1 MIKNVIFDLGNVI
14 LNIDTKL
21 SEKAF
26 AKHDLNNFGELY
38 TLAAQSEI
46 FDRLEVGRISPSD
59 FYAEFRHLTN
69 SNLSN
74 EIIRDC
80 WNALILDY
88 PPARINLLADLK
100 QKCRT
105 FLLSNTNRIHYEFYN
120 PIINQQFGYDGLE
133 SLFEKAYFSHEIGI
147 KKPDSKIFEYVLEK
161 SQLNPTETLFIDDNK
176 ANIEAAS
183 VLGIHTLWL
192 KDNNLE
198 FVGLEKIINLN
209 SD

>member
-1 MIKNVIFDLGNVI
+1 MIKNIIFDLGNVI

-26 AKHDLNNFGELY
+26 AKHGLNNFGELY

-46 FDRLEVGRISPSD
+46 FDRLEVGSISPSD
-59 FYAEFRHLTN
+59 FYSEFRHLTK
-69 SNLSN
+69 SNLSD
-74 EIIRDC
+74 EIIRNC

-88 PPARINLLADLK
+88 PPARIKLLADLK
-100 QKCRT
+100 QKYRT

-120 PIINQQFGYDGLE
+120 PLINEQFGFDGLE
-133 SLFEKAYFSHEIGI
+133 SFFEKAYFSHEIGM
-147 KKPDSKIFEYVLEK
+147 KKPDPKIFEFVLEN
-161 SQLNPTETLFIDDNK
+161 SNLIPAETLFIDDNK

-183 VLGIHTLWL
+183 ALGIQTLWL

-198 FVGLEKIINLN
+198 IVGVEKLL
-209 SD
+209 

>member
-1 MIKNVIFDLGNVI
+1 MIKNLIFDLGNVI

-26 AKHDLNNFGELY
+26 AKYGLNNFGELY

-59 FYAEFRHLTN
+59 FYAEFRHLTD
-69 SNLSN
+69 SNLSD
-74 EIIRDC
+74 EIICDC

-88 PPARINLLADLK
+88 PPARIKLLVDLK
-100 QKCRT
+100 QKYRT

-120 PIINQQFGYDGLE
+120 PIINQQFGFDGLE
-133 SLFEKAYFSHEIGI
+133 SLFEKAYFSHEIGM
-147 KKPDSKIFEYVLEK
+147 KKPDPKIFEFVLEDSK
-161 SQLNPTETLFIDDNK
+161 LIPFETLFIDDNK
-176 ANIEAAS
+176 GNIDAAS
-183 VLGIHTLWL
+183 ALGIQTLWL

-198 FVGLEKIINLN
+198 FVGVEKLL
-209 SD
+209 